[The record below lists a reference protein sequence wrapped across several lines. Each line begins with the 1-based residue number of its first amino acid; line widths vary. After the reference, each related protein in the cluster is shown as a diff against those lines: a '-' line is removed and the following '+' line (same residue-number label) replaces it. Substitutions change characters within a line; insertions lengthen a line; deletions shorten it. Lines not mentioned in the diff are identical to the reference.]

1 VTRRPRGLLFDYGGT
16 LLEEVAFDR
25 RAGIEALLKHAVT
38 QPPPDHRDEIFRRAD
53 RVSRE
58 VADRRDDFGIE
69 TPWVSLTRLIHD
81 FFGTRFAAPLAELE
95 LAFWDAAVMTRPMP
109 DVADALREFRRSAI
123 PMGVISNS
131 SFGHGTIRHE
141 LAKHGLADFISV
153 FIASAEYAV
162 RKPNPLLFDI
172 GAARL
177 GLPSADIW
185 FVGDRLDTDV
195 AGARAAG
202 MTAVWFGGTGD
213 LSRSTADLNAP
224 AWADLVSLFR
234 DAEIEPTIPHR

>member
-1 VTRRPRGLLFDYGGT
+1 MTRRPRGLLFDYGGT
-16 LLEEVAFDR
+16 LVEEVDFDT
-25 RAGIEALLKHAVT
+25 RAGIEALLAHAVAR
-38 QPPPDHRDEIFRRAD
+38 PAPDRLDEILNRAD

-81 FFGTRFAAPLAELE
+81 FFGTRFAVPLAELE
-95 LAFWDAAVMTRPMP
+95 LVFWNAAATTRPMP
-109 DVADALREFRRSAI
+109 GVADALREFRRSAI

-131 SFGHGTIRHE
+131 SFGQGTIRHE
-141 LAKHGLADFISV
+141 LAKHGLADFVSV
-153 FIASAEYAV
+153 LVASAEYAV
-162 RKPNPLLFDI
+162 RKPNPLLFDV

-177 GLPSADIW
+177 GVPSADIW

-202 MTAVWFGGTGD
+202 MTAVWFGATGD
-213 LSRSTADLNAP
+213 SPRSTADLNAP
-224 AWADLVSLFR
+224 TWADLMSLFR
-234 DAEIEPTIPHR
+234 NAEIEPTAQHR